1 MFVYRMRLLV
11 GMLIHS
17 VSFAKVINYF
27 LFPKKKPFFFEMSK
41 MFQLKKNKVFLGK
54 LPTCL
59 HSLLIFSEL
68 RNVR

>member
-1 MFVYRMRLLV
+1 
-11 GMLIHS
+11 
-17 VSFAKVINYF
+17 
-27 LFPKKKPFFFEMSK
+27 MSK
-41 MFQLKKNKVFLGK
+41 MFQLKKNKVFLGE